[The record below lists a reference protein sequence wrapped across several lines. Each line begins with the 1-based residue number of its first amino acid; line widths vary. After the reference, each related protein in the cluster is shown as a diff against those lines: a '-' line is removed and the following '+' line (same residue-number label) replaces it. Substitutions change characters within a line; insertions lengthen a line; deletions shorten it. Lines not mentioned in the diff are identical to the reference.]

1 MRCGSRP
8 RLSTGG
14 MCGHP
19 DPAHWPPVSPS
30 LPHTQAFLLPEWTD
44 LVPTCPLH
52 LLLLHLEP
60 APRPRPSSPPG
71 SSSSLSSSSHAPRH
85 RLPEPP
91 GFSSRPVSCCRFNLI
106 VELPGSDGVLCTR
119 LFPHRGSV
127 SRGHRPRSAAVQE
140 QEPCLSAPVSRAGT
154 WHGGTV
160 WKTPDERVTGNH
172 GTGDPPAG
180 PWASAAPS
188 SL

>member
-1 MRCGSRP
+1 MGRAASQCDSLMTGFTQHGWLPLQRALRERGEATREKGSRQPPKAWAPRWARCGSRP

-30 LPHTQAFLLPEWTD
+30 LLRTQAFLLPEWTD

-127 SRGHRPRSAAVQE
+127 SRGHRPRSAAV
-140 QEPCLSAPVSRAGT
+140 
-154 WHGGTV
+154 
-160 WKTPDERVTGNH
+160 
-172 GTGDPPAG
+172 
-180 PWASAAPS
+180 
-188 SL
+188 